1 MTMKKALALTLLI
14 LGTQLSFA
22 QNASDPVLMN
32 VCGTNVTL
40 SEFMS
45 VYKKNN
51 KDQSNDR
58 KAIEN
63 YLDLFTVFKMRVKE
77 AEAMKLDTSASFI
90 NELAGYRRQLA
101 QPYLT
106 DRDVNERLL
115 REAYDRMQTDVRAS
129 HVLIKCDENALPKDT
144 LLAWQRTMIAQNM
157 LNGKPAT
164 KLIDDYEKQLRSN
177 YTANGSVKMNKADS
191 VAFTTLVS
199 SLRNLDRKYKG
210 KAVPFEEL
218 AKGLSDDPSA
228 KENAGDLG
236 YFTSM
241 QMVYPFETAA
251 YTGKIGE
258 VTMPVRT
265 RYGYHLLKVI
275 DRRAAQGEVRVAHIM
290 VKTNTGMSVEDSLK
304 AKQKVDEIAQKINA
318 GSAFEEMARQFSDDK
333 PSAAKGGELPWF
345 GRYKMPAEFEEAS
358 FNLAKDG
365 DISAPV
371 KTRYGWHIVKR
382 LERRGIPKYEDL
394 KNDLKTRITRDSRS
408 QQGRESLIARIKQ
421 ENSFSENKTVTL
433 TKKMKKKKKPAIVTF
448 VALDEMYTLVDTS
461 IYKGVWTGGDRA
473 KAMNKNLFTLAG
485 KNYTQSE
492 FAAYIESHQSRR
504 AKTNDIRSI
513 VDDQYKKW
521 VEETCINLEE
531 SQLDKK
537 YPEFKALMQEYRDG
551 ILLFDLMDRKVW
563 SKAVKDSVGLKNF
576 YEANKEKY
584 KWDERV
590 DATVYNCASDSVAKV
605 VRAMLLKKK
614 TDKEILEA
622 LNKKSQ
628 LNLQIESKLF
638 VKGENEVID
647 NNWKA
652 GTTANTNKDKKVI
665 FASVKKVVPPT
676 VKTLQE
682 SKGLV
687 TADYQNQVEKEWN
700 ESLKKNCPVS
710 VYKEVLP
717 K

>member
-1 MTMKKALALTLLI
+1 MTMKKALALSLLI
-14 LGTQLSFA
+14 LGSATTFA
-22 QNASDPVLMN
+22 QNANDPILMN

-106 DRDVNERLL
+106 DRDVNDRLL
-115 REAYDRMQTDVRAS
+115 KEAYDRMQTDVHAA

-157 LNGKPAT
+157 LNGKPVT
-164 KLIDDYEKQLRSN
+164 KLIDEYEKQLRSN
-177 YTANGSVKMNKADS
+177 YTANGTVKMNKADS
-191 VAFTTLVS
+191 TTFATQVN
-199 SLRNLDRKYKG
+199 SLRQLDRKYKG
-210 KAVPFEEL
+210 KAVPFAEL

-228 KENAGDLG
+228 KENGGDLG

-251 YTGKIGE
+251 YEGKVGE
-258 VTMPVRT
+258 ITNPVRT

-275 DRRAAQGEVRVAHIM
+275 DRRPAQGEVRVAHIM
-290 VKTNTGMSVEDSLK
+290 VKTTTGMSVEDSLK
-304 AKQKVDEIAQKINA
+304 AKQKIEEIAQKLKTGGN
-318 GSAFEEMARQFSDDK
+318 FEELARQYSDDK

-358 FNLAKDG
+358 FNLANDG
-365 DISAPV
+365 EISAPI
-371 KTRYGWHIVKR
+371 KTRYGWHIIKR
-382 LERRGIPKYEDL
+382 LERRGIPKYDDM
-394 KNDLKTRITRDSRS
+394 KADLKTRVTRDSRS
-408 QQGRESLIARIKQ
+408 QKGRESLIVRIKQ
-421 ENSFSENKTVTL
+421 ENNFSETKIVTL
-433 TKKMKKKKKPAIVTF
+433 TKKMKKKKKPAIITF
-448 VALDEMYTLVDTS
+448 PALDEMYGAVDTS
-461 IYKGVWTGGDRA
+461 IYKGVWTADRA
-473 KAMNKNLFTLAG
+473 KTMNKTMFSLAG
-485 KNYTQSE
+485 KNYTQGD
-492 FAAYIESHQSRR
+492 FASYIESHQARR

-513 VDDQYKKW
+513 VNDQYSKW

-576 YEANKEKY
+576 YELNKEKY
-584 KWDERV
+584 KWDERA

-605 VRAMLLKKK
+605 VRAMLAKKK
-614 TDKEILEA
+614 TSKEILET

-628 LNLQIESKLF
+628 LNLQVESKLF
-638 VKGENEVID
+638 VKGENDVVD
-647 NNWKA
+647 RNWKT
-652 GTTANTNKDKKVI
+652 GLSANTNKDKKVI
-665 FASVKKVVPPT
+665 FADVKKIVPPT

>member
-1 MTMKKALALTLLI
+1 MKKALALSLLI
-14 LGTQLSFA
+14 LGSATTFA
-22 QNASDPVLMN
+22 QNANDPILMN

-106 DRDVNERLL
+106 DRDVNDRLL
-115 REAYDRMQTDVRAS
+115 KEAYDRMQTDVHAA

-157 LNGKPAT
+157 LNGKPVT
-164 KLIDDYEKQLRSN
+164 KLIDEYEKQLRSN
-177 YTANGSVKMNKADS
+177 YTANGTVKMNKADS
-191 VAFTTLVS
+191 TTFATQVN
-199 SLRNLDRKYKG
+199 SLRQLDRKYKG
-210 KAVPFEEL
+210 KAVPFAEL

-228 KENAGDLG
+228 KENGGDLG

-251 YTGKIGE
+251 YEGKVGE
-258 VTMPVRT
+258 ITNPVRT

-275 DRRAAQGEVRVAHIM
+275 DRRPAQGEVRVAHIM
-290 VKTNTGMSVEDSLK
+290 VKTTTGMSVEDSLK
-304 AKQKVDEIAQKINA
+304 AKQKIEEIAQKLKTGGN
-318 GSAFEEMARQFSDDK
+318 FEELARQYSDDK

-358 FNLAKDG
+358 FNLANDG
-365 DISAPV
+365 EISAPI
-371 KTRYGWHIVKR
+371 KTRYGWHIIKR
-382 LERRGIPKYEDL
+382 LERRGIPKYDDM
-394 KNDLKTRITRDSRS
+394 KADLKTRVTRDSRS
-408 QQGRESLIARIKQ
+408 QKGRESLIVRIKQ
-421 ENSFSENKTVTL
+421 ENNFSETKIVTL
-433 TKKMKKKKKPAIVTF
+433 TKKMKKKKKPAIITF
-448 VALDEMYTLVDTS
+448 PALDEMYGAVDTS
-461 IYKGVWTGGDRA
+461 IYKGVWTADRA
-473 KAMNKNLFTLAG
+473 KTMNKTMFSLAG
-485 KNYTQSE
+485 KNYTQGD
-492 FAAYIESHQSRR
+492 FASYIESHQARR

-513 VDDQYKKW
+513 VNDQYSKW

-576 YEANKEKY
+576 YELNKEKY
-584 KWDERV
+584 KWDERA

-605 VRAMLLKKK
+605 VRAMLAKKK
-614 TDKEILEA
+614 TSKEILET

-628 LNLQIESKLF
+628 LNLQVESKLF
-638 VKGENEVID
+638 VKGENDVVD
-647 NNWKA
+647 RNWKT
-652 GTTANTNKDKKVI
+652 GLSANTNKDKKVI
-665 FASVKKVVPPT
+665 FADVKKIVPPT

>member
-1 MTMKKALALTLLI
+1 MTMKKALALTLLF
-14 LGTQLSFA
+14 LGSAPAFA
-22 QNASDPVLMN
+22 QTANDPILMN

-63 YLDLFTVFKMRVKE
+63 YLDLFTIFKMRVKE

-106 DRDVNERLL
+106 DRDVNDRLL
-115 REAYDRMQTDVRAS
+115 KEAYDRMQTDVHAS

-164 KLIDDYEKQLRSN
+164 KMIDEYEKQLRSN
-177 YTANGSVKMNKADS
+177 FTANGTVKMSKTDS
-191 VAFTTLVS
+191 ATFNTQVN
-199 SLRNLDRKYKG
+199 SLRSLDRKYKG
-210 KAVPFEEL
+210 KAVPFAEL
-218 AKGLSDDPSA
+218 AKALSDDPSA
-228 KENAGDLG
+228 KENGGDLG

-251 YTGKIGE
+251 YEGKVGE
-258 VTMPVRT
+258 ITNPVRT
-265 RYGYHLLKVI
+265 RYGYHLLKVL
-275 DRRAAQGEVRVAHIM
+275 DRRPAQGEVRVAHIM
-290 VKTNTGMSVEDSLK
+290 VKTTGGMSVEDSLK
-304 AKQKVDEIAQKINA
+304 AKQKIEEIAQKLKTGGN
-318 GSAFEEMARQFSDDK
+318 FEELARQYSDDK

-358 FNLAKDG
+358 FALANDG
-365 DISAPV
+365 DISNPV

-382 LERRGIPKYEDL
+382 LERRGIPKYDDM
-394 KNDLKTRITRDSRS
+394 KADLKTRVTRDSRS
-408 QQGRESLIARIKQ
+408 QKGRESLIVRIKQ
-421 ENSFSENKTVTL
+421 ENNFSETKIVTL
-433 TKKMKKKKKPAIVTF
+433 TKKMKKKKQPAIITF
-448 VALDEMYTLVDTS
+448 PALDEMYAAVDTS
-461 IYKGVWTGGDRA
+461 IYKGVWTADKA
-473 KAMNKNLFTLAG
+473 KMMNKTMFSLAG
-485 KNYTQSE
+485 KNYTQGD
-492 FAAYIESHQSRR
+492 FASYIESHQARR

-513 VDDQYKKW
+513 VNDQYSKW

-576 YEANKEKY
+576 YELNKEKY
-584 KWDERV
+584 KWDERA

-605 VRAMLLKKK
+605 VRAMLAKKK
-614 TDKEILEA
+614 TSKEILEA

-628 LNLQIESKLF
+628 LNLQVESKLF
-638 VKGENEVID
+638 VKGENDVVD
-647 NNWKA
+647 RNWKP
-652 GTTANTNKDKKVI
+652 GLSANTNKDKKVI
-665 FASVKKVVPPT
+665 FADVKKIVPPT

>member
-1 MTMKKALALTLLI
+1 MTMKKALALSLLI
-14 LGTQLSFA
+14 LGSATTFA
-22 QNASDPVLMN
+22 QNANDPVLMN
-32 VCGTNVTL
+32 VCGTDVTL

-106 DRDVNERLL
+106 DRDVNDRLL
-115 REAYDRMQTDVRAS
+115 KEAYDRMQTDVHAA

-157 LNGKPAT
+157 LNGKPVT
-164 KLIDDYEKQLRSN
+164 KLIDEYEKQLRSN
-177 YTANGSVKMNKADS
+177 YTANGTAKMSKADS
-191 VAFTTLVS
+191 ATFTTQVN
-199 SLRNLDRKYKG
+199 SLRQLDRKYKG
-210 KAVPFEEL
+210 KAVPFAEL

-228 KENAGDLG
+228 KENGGDLG

-251 YTGKIGE
+251 YEGKVGE
-258 VTMPVRT
+258 ITNPVRT
-265 RYGYHLLKVI
+265 RYGYHLLKVL
-275 DRRAAQGEVRVAHIM
+275 DRRPAQGEVRVAHIM
-290 VKTNTGMSVEDSLK
+290 VKTTTGMSVEDSLK
-304 AKQKVDEIAQKINA
+304 AKQKIEEIAQKLKTGGN
-318 GSAFEEMARQFSDDK
+318 FEELARQYSDDK

-358 FNLAKDG
+358 FNLANDG
-365 DISAPV
+365 EISAPV
-371 KTRYGWHIVKR
+371 KTRYGWHIIKR
-382 LERRGIPKYEDL
+382 LERRGIPKYDDM
-394 KNDLKTRITRDSRS
+394 KADLKTRVTRDSRS
-408 QQGRESLIARIKQ
+408 QKGRESLIVRIKQ
-421 ENSFSENKTVTL
+421 ENNFSEAKTVTL
-433 TKKMKKKKKPAIVTF
+433 TKKMKKKKKPAIIAF
-448 VALDEMYTLVDTS
+448 PALDEMYAAVDTT
-461 IYKGVWTGGDRA
+461 IYKGVWTADRA
-473 KAMNKNLFTLAG
+473 KTMNKTMFSLAG
-485 KNYTQSE
+485 KNYTQGD
-492 FAAYIESHQSRR
+492 FASYIESHQARR

-513 VDDQYKKW
+513 VNDQYNKW

-576 YEANKEKY
+576 YELNNEKY
-584 KWDERV
+584 KWDERA

-605 VRAMLLKKK
+605 VRAMLAKKK
-614 TDKEILEA
+614 TSKEILEA

-628 LNLQIESKLF
+628 LNLQVESKLF
-638 VKGENEVID
+638 VKGENDVVD
-647 NNWKA
+647 RNWKP
-652 GTTANTNKDKKVI
+652 GLSTNTNKDKKVI
-665 FASVKKVVPPT
+665 FADVKKIVPPT

-700 ESLKKNCPVS
+700 ESLKKNCPVT

>member
-1 MTMKKALALTLLI
+1 MTMKKALALSLLI
-14 LGTQLSFA
+14 LGSSTTFA
-22 QNASDPVLMN
+22 QNANDPILMN

-106 DRDVNERLL
+106 DRDVNDRLL
-115 REAYDRMQTDVRAS
+115 KEAYDRMQTDVHAA

-164 KLIDDYEKQLRSN
+164 KLIDEYEKQLRSN
-177 YTANGSVKMNKADS
+177 YTANGTVKMSKADS
-191 VAFTTLVS
+191 TTFTGQVN
-199 SLRNLDRKYKG
+199 SLRQLDRKYKG
-210 KAVPFEEL
+210 KAVPFAEL

-228 KENAGDLG
+228 KENGGDLG

-251 YTGKIGE
+251 YEGKVGE
-258 VTMPVRT
+258 ITNPVRT

-290 VKTNTGMSVEDSLK
+290 VKTTTGMSVEDSLK
-304 AKQKVDEIAQKINA
+304 AKQKIEEIAQKLKTGGN
-318 GSAFEEMARQFSDDK
+318 FEELARQYSDDK

-358 FNLAKDG
+358 FNLPNDG
-365 DISAPV
+365 EITAPV
-371 KTRYGWHIVKR
+371 KTRYGWHIIKR
-382 LERRGIPKYEDL
+382 LERRGIPKYDDL
-394 KNDLKTRITRDSRS
+394 KADLKTRVTRDSRS
-408 QQGRESLIARIKQ
+408 QKGRESLIVSIKK
-421 ENSFSENKTVTL
+421 ENNFSEAKTITL
-433 TKKMKKKKKPAIVTF
+433 TKKMKKKKKPAIIAF
-448 VALDEMYTLVDTS
+448 PALDEMYGAVDTS
-461 IYKGVWTGGDRA
+461 IYKGVWTADRA
-473 KAMNKNLFTLAG
+473 KTMNKTMFSLAG
-485 KNYTQSE
+485 KDYTQGD
-492 FAAYIESHQSRR
+492 FAAYIESHQARR

-513 VDDQYKKW
+513 VNDQYGKW
-521 VEETCINLEE
+521 VEETCITLEE
-531 SQLDKK
+531 NQLDKK

-576 YEANKEKY
+576 YELNKDKY
-584 KWDERV
+584 KWDERA

-605 VRAMLLKKK
+605 VRAMLAKKK
-614 TDKEILEA
+614 TSKEILEA
-622 LNKKSQ
+622 VNKKSQ
-628 LNLQIESKLF
+628 LNLQVESKLF
-638 VKGENEVID
+638 VKGENDVVD
-647 NNWKA
+647 RNWKP
-652 GTTANTNKDKKVI
+652 GLSTNTNKDKKVI
-665 FASVKKVVPPT
+665 FADVKKIVPPT